1 MSNIRD
7 VHCKLRLGVTWN
19 MVAMLCVIT
28 SFFRRLAHVPAIH
41 AASHVDHEKRVAWFS
56 MHASGS
62 VPIATGLR
70 LPPL

>member
-1 MSNIRD
+1 
-7 VHCKLRLGVTWN
+7 